1 MIAFVFP
8 GQGSQQV
15 GMGRALADRFP
26 ECRETFEQAD
36 AALGADISTLC
47 FEGPAEQLVL
57 TEHTQPAVLT
67 VSTAAA
73 RALIGR
79 GVRPR
84 WLAGH
89 SLGEYS
95 AHVAAGTLSF
105 GDAVRTVCNRGRYM
119 QEAVPV
125 GHGAMA
131 AVMGL
136 DAPLVEQACREAAG
150 EQVVSPANINGPG
163 QIVIAGAAEAVERAG
178 DRAKA
183 LGARRVRPLPVS
195 APFHCGLMQP
205 AQDRLEGDLRALVVS
220 DPAIPVVAN
229 LDAEPKRDA
238 AAAISALVDQV
249 TAPVRWEQVVR
260 RLASEGVDTYVEV
273 GPGTV
278 LSGLIRRIDRN
289 ARLLSVADPEGVDRA
304 VSALAA

>member
-8 GQGSQQV
+8 GQGSQHV
-15 GMGRALADRFP
+15 GMGQALADRFP

-47 FEGPAEQLVL
+47 FEGPAEELVL
-57 TEHTQPAVLT
+57 TEHTQPALVT

-304 VSALAA
+304 VAALAA